1 MALLVGQ
8 AKISRN
14 ASASLAFQKHRKETS
29 QKDDEVDSRSN
40 SVKIDI
46 ERVDSRFR
54 AKLHLE
60 VAKSFAVFGP
70 ARESRPEAINDGA
83 EMGKAF
89 VADGAAGTRRVA
101 AALGARKWSLKEI
114 ENADESLLEGFAISN
129 RGSTSDSKKRL
140 IPRGEGWVRHDD
152 VTLVNPQSQVLFLQ
166 EGARAGS
173 YMKQD
178 PGTKKLTDV
187 SEPHVPQEFKASI
200 RGATASWIRKG
211 AKMDRAVLLNDITK
225 IARLA
230 LKFPLSF
237 VDLPACAYAI
247 FQGLRSAES
256 AQWCAENFHKKLLPF
271 LAEQIHTYETIQL
284 KRLLERTLE
293 ALDAEILKSAHAFS
307 GCSAIL
313 VLVLGERVVLAGVG
327 HVRAVLLPEKG
338 APREILACTGSLEDP
353 SELERVREANGIVS
367 DGFVYSSMEGLDEA
381 ARILSARSSF
391 EVLQLEPGSSLDV
404 KQVRTAYRKL
414 ALRVHPDKQ
423 NDSASDAFRFAFARL
438 ESSKE
443 ALETMLAQ
451 DMESCK
457 QIHKVLSA
465 DVHTRAGAAQLLGA
479 DPGPVLTDAGIADLE
494 KASRAQLKQ
503 LEKMSQV
510 CPEYDQ
516 AVAACH
522 EAVAT
527 LKRQCAPEA
536 LPRYEALLKE
546 GLSATRTLGARD
558 LRWPR
563 PIVMMKPESSC
574 FSMPQGKA
582 RLALLCGPT
591 AALSTQKLAETS
603 ARLGVRP
610 KACALTW
617 CMEATE
623 ASSSSAV
630 CIGLEPAAAEPPLK
644 RARTTGGP
652 EGTVRVR
659 HILFRHPQLRQV
671 DPMARREGASRN
683 VLEAESNAL
692 KLLQVLLKDPNQFIK
707 SCKELSDCQ
716 TAEQP
721 GQLAGDLG
729 WLARGQQEASF
740 EEVAFG
746 LSVNSIGDLVSTS
759 RGVHIIQRLG

>member
-8 AKISRN
+8 AKVSRN
-14 ASASLAFQKHRKETS
+14 ASATLAFQKYRQETS

-40 SVKIDI
+40 YVKIDI

-89 VADGAAGTRRVA
+89 VSDGAAGTRRVA
-101 AALGARKWSLKEI
+101 AALSARKWSLKEI
-114 ENADESLLEGFAISN
+114 ENADESLLEGFVISN
-129 RGSTSDSKKRL
+129 RGSTSDAKKRL

-256 AQWCAENFHKKLLPF
+256 AQ
-271 LAEQIHTYETIQL
+271 IHTSETIQL

-367 DGFVYSSMEGLDEA
+367 DGLVYSSMEGLDEA

-527 LKRQCAPEA
+527 LKRQSAAEA

-644 RARTTGGP
+644 RARTAGGP

-671 DPMARREGASRN
+671 DPIARREGAARN

-692 KLLQVLLKDPNQFIK
+692 KLLQVLLKDQNQFIK
-707 SCKELSDCQ
+707 SCRELSDCQ

-746 LSVNSIGDLVSTS
+746 LPVNSIGDLVSTS

>member
-8 AKISRN
+8 AKVSRN
-14 ASASLAFQKHRKETS
+14 ASATLAFQKYRQETS

-40 SVKIDI
+40 YVKIDI

-89 VADGAAGTRRVA
+89 VSDGAAGTRRVA
-101 AALGARKWSLKEI
+101 AALSARKWSLKEI
-114 ENADESLLEGFAISN
+114 ENADESLLEGFVISN
-129 RGSTSDSKKRL
+129 RGSTSDAKKRL

-256 AQWCAENFHKKLLPF
+256 AQ
-271 LAEQIHTYETIQL
+271 IHTSETIQL

-367 DGFVYSSMEGLDEA
+367 DGLVYSSMEGLDEA

-404 KQVRTAYRKL
+404 KQLRTAYRKL

-527 LKRQCAPEA
+527 LKRQSAAEA

-644 RARTTGGP
+644 RARTAGGP

-671 DPMARREGASRN
+671 DPIARREGAARN

-707 SCKELSDCQ
+707 SCRELSDCQ

-746 LSVNSIGDLVSTS
+746 LPVNSIGDLVSTS
-759 RGVHIIQRLG
+759 RGVA

>member
-8 AKISRN
+8 AKTSRN
-14 ASASLAFQKHRKETS
+14 ASATMAFQKYRQEAS
-29 QKDDEVDSRSN
+29 QKDEEVDSRASY
-40 SVKIDI
+40 VKIAI
-46 ERVDSRFR
+46 ERLDSRFR

-60 VAKSFAVFGP
+60 VAKSFGVFGP
-70 ARESRPEAINDGA
+70 ARDSRPEAINDGV

-89 VADGAAGTRRVA
+89 VSEGAAGTRRVA
-101 AALGARKWSLKEI
+101 ASLTSRKWSLKEI
-114 ENADESLLEGFAISN
+114 ENANESMLEGFILSSQ
-129 RGSTSDSKKRL
+129 GSAAESKKRL

-152 VTLVNPQSQVLFLQ
+152 VTLVNPQSQVLFMQ
-166 EGARAGS
+166 EGPRAGS

-178 PGTKKLTDV
+178 PSTKKLVDV
-187 SEPHVPQEFKASI
+187 SEPHVPQESKTSI
-200 RGATASWIRKG
+200 RGATASWIRRG
-211 AKMDRAVLLNDITK
+211 SKMDRAVLLNDITK

-237 VDLPACAYAI
+237 VDLPACAYAL
-247 FQGLRSAES
+247 FHGLRSAES
-256 AQWCAENFHKKLLPF
+256 AQ
-271 LAEQIHTYETIQL
+271 IHTYDTAQL
-284 KRLLERTLE
+284 RRLLERTLE

-313 VLVLGERVVLAGVG
+313 VLVLGERIVLAGVG
-327 HVRAVLLPEKG
+327 DVRAVLLPEKG
-338 APREILACTGSLEDP
+338 ALQEVLACTGSLDAA
-353 SELERVREANGIVS
+353 ELERVSEAHGIFR
-367 DGFVYSSMEGLDEA
+367 DGLVYSSIEGVDEA
-381 ARILSARSSF
+381 ARILAARSSF
-391 EVLQLEPGSSLDV
+391 EVLQVEQGSSLDL
-404 KQVRTAYRKL
+404 KQVRSAYRKL

-423 NDSASDAFRFAFARL
+423 NENANTDAFRFAFARL
-438 ESSKE
+438 DSSKE
-443 ALETMLAQ
+443 ALETMLAEDVQ
-451 DMESCK
+451 SCK
-457 QIHKVLSA
+457 EIHKVLSA
-465 DVHTRAGAAQLLGA
+465 DVHSRLGAAQLLGA
-479 DPGPVLTDAGIADLE
+479 DPGSPLTEGVIADLE
-494 KASRAQLKQ
+494 KSSRAQIKRFQ
-503 LEKMSQV
+503 KMSQV

-527 LKRQCAPEA
+527 LKRQCGEEA

-546 GLSATRTLGARD
+546 GLSATRALGARD

-563 PIVMMKPESSC
+563 PIVMMKPESADL
-574 FSMPQGKA
+574 SMPPGKA

-591 AALSTQKLAETS
+591 AALSANQLSQS
-603 ARLGVRP
+603 AAKLGVRP

-617 CMEATE
+617 CMEVPE
-623 ASSSSAV
+623 AASCSAV
-630 CIGLEPAAAEPPLK
+630 CIGLEPATSEPPQK
-644 RARTTGGP
+644 RAKTSGGP

-659 HILFRHPQLRQV
+659 HILFRHPQLRQA
-671 DPMARREGASRN
+671 DPMARREGAARN

-692 KLLQVLLKDPNQFIK
+692 TALQRLLQDPNQFIK

-716 TAEQP
+716 SAEQP

-746 LSVNSIGDLVSTS
+746 LPVNSIGDLVSTS

>member
-8 AKISRN
+8 AKTSRN
-14 ASASLAFQKHRKETS
+14 ASATQAFQKYRKETS
-29 QKDDEVDSRSN
+29 QKDEEVDSRSN

-60 VAKSFAVFGP
+60 VAKSFGVFGP

-89 VADGAAGTRRVA
+89 VSDGAAGTRRVA
-101 AALGARKWSLKEI
+101 AALNAKKWSLKEI
-114 ENADESLLEGFAISN
+114 ENADESLLEGFVIGQRS
-129 RGSTSDSKKRL
+129 GSDNQKRL

-166 EGARAGS
+166 EGTRAGS

-178 PGTKKLTDV
+178 PTTKKLVDV
-187 SEPHVPQEFKASI
+187 SEPHVPQEFKACI
-200 RGATASWIRKG
+200 RGATASWIRRG

-237 VDLPACAYAI
+237 VDLPACAYAL

-271 LAEQIHTYETIQL
+271 LAERIHAYDTAQL
-284 KRLLERTLE
+284 KKLLERTLE
-293 ALDAEILKSAHAFS
+293 ALDTEILKSAHAFS

-313 VLVLGERVVLAGVG
+313 ALVLGDRIVLAGVG

-338 APREILACTGSLEDP
+338 TPREILACSGSVDDP
-353 SELERVREANGIVS
+353 SERERVREANGMVI
-367 DGFVYSSMEGLDEA
+367 DGLLYGSVDGLDEA
-381 ARILSARSSF
+381 NRILTAGSSF
-391 EVLQLEPGSSLDV
+391 EVLQLEPGSVDL

-423 NDSASDAFRFAFARL
+423 NDANASDAFRFAFARL

-443 ALETMLAQ
+443 ALETMLTQ
-451 DMESCK
+451 DLESCK
-457 QIHKVLSA
+457 EIHKVLRA
-465 DVHTRAGAAQLLGA
+465 DVHTRGGAAQLLGV
-479 DPGPVLTDAGIADLE
+479 DPGPISTDGQIAELE
-494 KASRAQLKQ
+494 KASRAQLKR

-516 AVAACH
+516 AVAACK

-527 LKRQCAPEA
+527 LKRQCAMEA
-536 LPRYEALLKE
+536 LPRYEALLKV
-546 GLSATRTLGARD
+546 GLSATRSLGARD

-574 FSMPQGKA
+574 FSMPPGKT

-591 AALSTQKLAETS
+591 ASMTVQKLAESTTK
-603 ARLGVRP
+603 LGVRP
-610 KACALTW
+610 KACALSW
-617 CMEATE
+617 CMEASE

-630 CIGLEPAAAEPPLK
+630 CIGLEPANSEPPLK
-644 RARTTGGP
+644 RARTAGGP

-671 DPMARREGASRN
+671 DPLARREGTAKN

-692 KLLQVLLKDPNQFIK
+692 KLLKVLLQDPNQFIK

-746 LSVNSIGDLVSTS
+746 LPVNSIGDLVSTG

>member
-8 AKISRN
+8 AKVSRN
-14 ASASLAFQKHRKETS
+14 ASATLAFQKYRQETS

-40 SVKIDI
+40 YVKIDI

-89 VADGAAGTRRVA
+89 VSDGAAGTRRVA
-101 AALGARKWSLKEI
+101 AALSARKWSLKEI
-114 ENADESLLEGFAISN
+114 ENADESLLEGFVISN
-129 RGSTSDSKKRL
+129 RGSTSDAKKRL

-256 AQWCAENFHKKLLPF
+256 AQ
-271 LAEQIHTYETIQL
+271 IHTSETIQL

-327 HVRAVLLPEKG
+327 HMRAVLLPEKA

-367 DGFVYSSMEGLDEA
+367 DGLVYSSMEGLDEA

-527 LKRQCAPEA
+527 LKRQSAAEA

-644 RARTTGGP
+644 RARTAGGP

-671 DPMARREGASRN
+671 DPIARREGAARN

-707 SCKELSDCQ
+707 SCRELSDCQ

-746 LSVNSIGDLVSTS
+746 LPVNSIGDLVSTS

>member
-8 AKISRN
+8 AKVSRN
-14 ASASLAFQKHRKETS
+14 ASATLAFQKYRQETS

-40 SVKIDI
+40 YVKIDI

-89 VADGAAGTRRVA
+89 VSDGAAGTRRVA
-101 AALGARKWSLKEI
+101 AALSARKWSLKEI
-114 ENADESLLEGFAISN
+114 ENADESLLEGFVISN
-129 RGSTSDSKKRL
+129 RGSTSDAKKRL

-256 AQWCAENFHKKLLPF
+256 AQ
-271 LAEQIHTYETIQL
+271 IHTSETIQL

-327 HVRAVLLPEKG
+327 HVRAVLLPEKA

-367 DGFVYSSMEGLDEA
+367 DGLVYSSMEGLDEA

-527 LKRQCAPEA
+527 LKRQSAAEA

-644 RARTTGGP
+644 RARTAGGP

-671 DPMARREGASRN
+671 DPIARREGAARN

-707 SCKELSDCQ
+707 SCRELSDCQ

-746 LSVNSIGDLVSTS
+746 LPVNSIGDLVSTS

>member
-1 MALLVGQ
+1 
-8 AKISRN
+8 
-14 ASASLAFQKHRKETS
+14 
-29 QKDDEVDSRSN
+29 
-40 SVKIDI
+40 
-46 ERVDSRFR
+46 
-54 AKLHLE
+54 
-60 VAKSFAVFGP
+60 
-70 ARESRPEAINDGA
+70 
-83 EMGKAF
+83 
-89 VADGAAGTRRVA
+89 
-101 AALGARKWSLKEI
+101 
-114 ENADESLLEGFAISN
+114 
-129 RGSTSDSKKRL
+129 
-140 IPRGEGWVRHDD
+140 
-152 VTLVNPQSQVLFLQ
+152 
-166 EGARAGS
+166 
-173 YMKQD
+173 
-178 PGTKKLTDV
+178 
-187 SEPHVPQEFKASI
+187 
-200 RGATASWIRKG
+200 
-211 AKMDRAVLLNDITK
+211 
-225 IARLA
+225 
-230 LKFPLSF
+230 
-237 VDLPACAYAI
+237 
-247 FQGLRSAES
+247 
-256 AQWCAENFHKKLLPF
+256 
-271 LAEQIHTYETIQL
+271 
-284 KRLLERTLE
+284 
-293 ALDAEILKSAHAFS
+293 
-307 GCSAIL
+307 
-313 VLVLGERVVLAGVG
+313 
-327 HVRAVLLPEKG
+327 
-338 APREILACTGSLEDP
+338 
-353 SELERVREANGIVS
+353 
-367 DGFVYSSMEGLDEA
+367 
-381 ARILSARSSF
+381 
-391 EVLQLEPGSSLDV
+391 
-404 KQVRTAYRKL
+404 
-414 ALRVHPDKQ
+414 
-423 NDSASDAFRFAFARL
+423 
-438 ESSKE
+438 
-443 ALETMLAQ
+443 MLAQ

-527 LKRQCAPEA
+527 LKRQSAAEA

-644 RARTTGGP
+644 RARTAGGP

-671 DPMARREGASRN
+671 DPMARREGAARN

-707 SCKELSDCQ
+707 SCRELSDCQ

-746 LSVNSIGDLVSTS
+746 LPVNSIGDLVSTS